1 MIDCLKRDY
10 YTMLKL
16 ILEMKV
22 KLVYDKTFIV
32 FVFGIFTLVLVCVHC
47 ARAIPNVSV
56 HFASQKQL
64 TTTPTLISIIFWT
77 MYVLCIYRCSLLA
90 NVPHLYNSGGLARHL
105 FCIICLTQF
114 DSSFEKYFE
123 YDSLFVEYFT
133 IVLVRLIL

>member
-1 MIDCLKRDY
+1 MCIRDRSKNSRGLRRSKLKQIFVYQRGGAVDLIDCLKRDY

-64 TTTPTLISIIFWT
+64 TTTPTLISIIF
-77 MYVLCIYRCSLLA
+77 
-90 NVPHLYNSGGLARHL
+90 
-105 FCIICLTQF
+105 
-114 DSSFEKYFE
+114 
-123 YDSLFVEYFT
+123 
-133 IVLVRLIL
+133 